1 MDKLLQLK
9 QIAFK
14 IGIPLV
20 IVVFLIFVISSGLN
34 SKDNKTNVSEKDIQ
48 MSLFKEDELVAT
60 RYTDSIEDKLNVAV
74 STQDDLKAD
83 NEKLKKEME
92 ALKQL
97 VSKSEEKQK
106 SQQKFDAENLYKNF
120 PENIPNIPNLLNE
133 NGQNQ
138 NNKFDMDL
146 KQPKIV
152 YKVMDNKENPEN
164 QIDMNFGKI
173 EKKTSGKQIE
183 NDKLY
188 IPTTS
193 ISRGALLHG
202 LNAPTSMSKP
212 MPTVVMIKDVAF
224 LPNRKKFNIKEC
236 NLLVEGYG
244 QLSDER
250 AYFKFT
256 KFVCINED
264 GKKIY
269 DTKASGYLTSLTDN
283 KQGLPG
289 HVVSKQDAMLG
300 RMFLAGVF
308 EGAAEMFKNTG
319 QTQIVS
325 PLGTSTSQSTDTQ
338 DRMNNMLG
346 GGLGTASESAKE
358 LYLEKARNISETV
371 EILAQEV
378 GLVFTDGLVLEPI
391 DFEKQKKEEN
401 EKNS

>member
-1 MDKLLQLK
+1 MDKLLRYK

-14 IGIPLV
+14 IGIPLAL
-20 IVVFLIFVISSGLN
+20 LIFIVFILTSGIN
-34 SKDNKTNVSEKDIQ
+34 SKDKQIEVEKDSHL
-48 MSLFKEDELVAT
+48 SLFKEDELVAT
-60 RYTDSIEDKLNVAV
+60 RYTDSIEDKINIAV
-74 STQDDLKAD
+74 STQDNLKSD
-83 NEKLKKEME
+83 NEKMKNEIE

-97 VSKSEEKQK
+97 ILKNDEKKSNQSKIENN
-106 SQQKFDAENLYKNF
+106 NLYDNF
-120 PENIPNIPNLLNE
+120 PKIPDLLDNESNINIENKINIDT
-133 NGQNQ
+133 
-138 NNKFDMDL
+138 NK
-146 KQPKIV
+146 PKIL
-152 YKVMDNKENPEN
+152 YKLMDQQNI
-164 QIDMNFGKI
+164 QSIDSNFGKI
-173 EKKTSGKQIE
+173 EKKTTNNTLKTE
-183 NDKLY
+183 KLY

-193 ISRGALLHG
+193 ISKGALLHG
-202 LNAPTSMSKP
+202 LNAPISMSKP

-289 HVVSKQDAMLG
+289 HVVSKQNEMLK
-300 RMFLAGVF
+300 RMFIAGVF

-319 QTQIVS
+319 QTQIIS
-325 PLGTSTSQSTDTQ
+325 PLGTSTSQSTTTS
-338 DRMNNMLG
+338 DRLNNMLG

-371 EILAQEV
+371 EILAQDV
-378 GLVFTDGLVLEPI
+378 GLVFTDGLVLEPL
-391 DFEKQKKEEN
+391 DLEKKAKGKQ
-401 EKNS
+401 

>member
-1 MDKLLQLK
+1 MDKYLKLK
-9 QIAFK
+9 QIGFK
-14 IGIPLV
+14 IGIPLIILAV
-20 IVVFLIFVISSGLN
+20 LIFVISAGMETKQNPQINNNPNL
-34 SKDNKTNVSEKDIQ
+34 
-48 MSLFKEDELVAT
+48 SLFKEDELVAT
-60 RYTDSIEDKLNVAV
+60 RYTDSIEDKLNLAV
-74 STQDDLKAD
+74 SSQDNIKSE
-83 NEKLKKEME
+83 NEKMKKEIESLKQYINKKEEKDKNNPLKK
-92 ALKQL
+92 
-97 VSKSEEKQK
+97 
-106 SQQKFDAENLYKNF
+106 DNLYNSFPDTNPKIPDLINSEIPDNF
-120 PENIPNIPNLLNE
+120 TQKISP
-133 NGQNQ
+133 
-138 NNKFDMDL
+138 DL
-146 KQPKIV
+146 KQTKIL
-152 YKVMDNKENPEN
+152 YKVMDQTDINKTPV
-164 QIDMNFGKI
+164 IDPNFGKI
-173 EKKTSGKQIE
+173 EKNIDQNINTE
-183 NDKLY
+183 KLY
-188 IPTTS
+188 IPTTA
-193 ISRGALLHG
+193 ISKGALLHG

-224 LPNRKKFNIKEC
+224 LPNRKRFNIKEC

-308 EGAAEMFKNTG
+308 EGASEMFKNTG

-325 PLGTSTSQSTDTQ
+325 PLGTTTSQSTDTK
-338 DRMNNMLG
+338 DIANNMIG

-371 EILAQEV
+371 EILSQEV

>member
-1 MDKLLQLK
+1 MDKILQYK
-9 QIAFK
+9 QIGLK
-14 IGIPLV
+14 VGIP
-20 IVVFLIFVISSGLN
+20 IAILIFIIFILTSGIN
-34 SKDNKTNVSEKDIQ
+34 SKDTNAEIKKDAELN
-48 MSLFKEDELVAT
+48 LFKEDELVAT
-60 RYTDSIEDKLNVAV
+60 RYTDSIEDKLNIAV
-74 STQDDLKAD
+74 SGQDNLKSD
-83 NEKLKKEME
+83 NDKMKKEIE

-97 VSKSEEKQK
+97 ILKNEEKK
-106 SQQKFDAENLYKNF
+106 TNSSKLENNLYESF
-120 PENIPNIPNLLNE
+120 PTNNPNIPDLLENNSNINLE
-133 NGQNQ
+133 NKINLDT
-138 NNKFDMDL
+138 NK
-146 KQPKIV
+146 PKIL
-152 YKVMDNKENPEN
+152 YKFMN
-164 QIDMNFGKI
+164 QEQSTSSIDQNFGKI
-173 EKKTSGKQIE
+173 EKKSI
-183 NDKLY
+183 NDISKSKKLY
-188 IPTTS
+188 IPTTA
-193 ISRGALLHG
+193 ISKGALLHG

-308 EGAAEMFKNTG
+308 EGASEMFKNTG

-325 PLGTSTSQSTDTQ
+325 PLGTTTSQSTDTK
-338 DRMNNMLG
+338 DIANNMIG

>member
-1 MDKLLQLK
+1 MDKLLRYK

-14 IGIPLV
+14 IGIPLAL
-20 IVVFLIFVISSGLN
+20 LIFIVFILTSGIN
-34 SKDNKTNVSEKDIQ
+34 SKDKQIEVEKDSHL
-48 MSLFKEDELVAT
+48 SLFKEDELVAT
-60 RYTDSIEDKLNVAV
+60 RYTDSIEDKINIAV
-74 STQDDLKAD
+74 STQDNLKSD
-83 NEKLKKEME
+83 NEKMKNEIE

-97 VSKSEEKQK
+97 ILKNDEKKSNQSKIENN
-106 SQQKFDAENLYKNF
+106 NLYDNF
-120 PENIPNIPNLLNE
+120 PKIPDLLDNESNINIENKINIDT
-133 NGQNQ
+133 
-138 NNKFDMDL
+138 NK
-146 KQPKIV
+146 PKIL
-152 YKVMDNKENPEN
+152 YKLMDQQNI
-164 QIDMNFGKI
+164 QSIDSNFGKI
-173 EKKTSGKQIE
+173 EKKTTNNTLKTE
-183 NDKLY
+183 KLY

-193 ISRGALLHG
+193 ISKGALLHG
-202 LNAPTSMSKP
+202 LNAPISMSKP

-289 HVVSKQDAMLG
+289 HVVSKQNEMLK
-300 RMFLAGVF
+300 RMFIAGVF

-319 QTQIVS
+319 QTQIIS
-325 PLGTSTSQSTDTQ
+325 PLGTSTSQSTTTS
-338 DRMNNMLG
+338 DRLNNMLG

-371 EILAQEV
+371 EILAQDV
-378 GLVFTDGLVLEPI
+378 GLVFTDGLVLEPL
-391 DFEKQKKEEN
+391 DLEKKAKESN
-401 EKNS
+401 EKIN

>member
-1 MDKLLQLK
+1 MDKLLQYK
-9 QIAFK
+9 QLAFK
-14 IGIPLV
+14 IGIPLA
-20 IVVFLIFVISSGLN
+20 ILIFIIFILSSGIN
-34 SKDNKTNVSEKDIQ
+34 SKDKKAEIVKNPEL
-48 MSLFKEDELVAT
+48 SLFKEDELVAT

-74 STQDDLKAD
+74 SSQDNIKSDT
-83 NEKLKKEME
+83 EKMRKEIE

-97 VSKSEEKQK
+97 VLKNDEKKTNLSKTGNN
-106 SQQKFDAENLYKNF
+106 NLYNSF
-120 PENIPNIPNLLNE
+120 PDPNIPDLLDE
-133 NGQNQ
+133 NTSS
-138 NNKFDMDL
+138 NKPDVEII
-146 KQPKIV
+146 KQPKIL
-152 YKVMDNKENPEN
+152 YKVMN
-164 QIDMNFGKI
+164 QQDAQTLFDQNFGKV
-173 EKKTSGKQIE
+173 EKKSIDTTLKSE
-183 NDKLY
+183 KLY

-193 ISRGALLHG
+193 ISKGALLHG

-212 MPTVVMIKDVAF
+212 MSTVVMLKDVAF

-250 AYFKFT
+250 AYFRFVQ
-256 KFVCINED
+256 FVCINED

-269 DTKASGYLTSLTDN
+269 DTKASGYLTSLVDN

-308 EGAAEMFKNTG
+308 EGASEMFKNTG

-325 PLGTSTSQSTDTQ
+325 PLGTTTSQSTDTK
-338 DRMNNMLG
+338 DIANNMLG

-371 EILAQEV
+371 EILAQDV
-378 GLVFTDGLVLEPI
+378 GLVFTDGLILEPL
-391 DFEKQKKEEN
+391 DFTKKTKENN
-401 EKNS
+401 EKVN

>member
-1 MDKLLQLK
+1 MDKILQYK
-9 QIAFK
+9 QIGLK
-14 IGIPLV
+14 VGIP
-20 IVVFLIFVISSGLN
+20 IAILIFIIFILTSGIN
-34 SKDNKTNVSEKDIQ
+34 SKDTNAEIKKDAELN
-48 MSLFKEDELVAT
+48 LFKEDELVAT
-60 RYTDSIEDKLNVAV
+60 RYTDSIEDKLNIAV
-74 STQDDLKAD
+74 SGQDNLKSD
-83 NEKLKKEME
+83 NDKMKKEIE

-97 VSKSEEKQK
+97 ILKNEEKK
-106 SQQKFDAENLYKNF
+106 TNSLKLENNLYESF
-120 PENIPNIPNLLNE
+120 PTNNPNIPDLLENNSNINLE
-133 NGQNQ
+133 NKINLDT
-138 NNKFDMDL
+138 NK
-146 KQPKIV
+146 PKIL
-152 YKVMDNKENPEN
+152 YKFMN
-164 QIDMNFGKI
+164 QEQSTSSIDQNFGKI
-173 EKKTSGKQIE
+173 EKKNI
-183 NDKLY
+183 NDISKSKKLY
-188 IPTTS
+188 IPTTA
-193 ISRGALLHG
+193 ISKGALLHG

-308 EGAAEMFKNTG
+308 EGASEMFKNTG

-325 PLGTSTSQSTDTQ
+325 PLGTTTSQSTDTK
-338 DRMNNMLG
+338 DIANNMIG

>member
-1 MDKLLQLK
+1 MDKFLQYK

-14 IGIPLV
+14 IGIPLA
-20 IVVFLIFVISSGLN
+20 ILIFIVFILNSGIN
-34 SKDNKTNVSEKDIQ
+34 SKDKKAEIVKNPEL
-48 MSLFKEDELVAT
+48 SLFKEDELVAT

-74 STQDDLKAD
+74 SSQDNIKSD
-83 NEKLKKEME
+83 NEKMKKEIE

-97 VSKSEEKQK
+97 VLKNDDKKTNLSKTGNN
-106 SQQKFDAENLYKNF
+106 NLYDNF
-120 PENIPNIPNLLNE
+120 PTNDPKIPDLLDKDVLNDSNKSNIEI
-133 NGQNQ
+133 
-138 NNKFDMDL
+138 M
-146 KQPKIV
+146 KQPKIL
-152 YKVMDNKENPEN
+152 YKVMDQQNIQP
-164 QIDMNFGKI
+164 IDSNFGKV
-173 EKKTSGKQIE
+173 EKKTIDNTLKSG
-183 NDKLY
+183 KLY

-193 ISRGALLHG
+193 ISKGALLHG

-212 MPTVVMIKDVAF
+212 MSTVVMLKDVAF

-250 AYFKFT
+250 AYFRFVQ
-256 KFVCINED
+256 FVCINED

-269 DTKASGYLTSLTDN
+269 DTKASGYLTSLVDN

-308 EGAAEMFKNTG
+308 EGASEMFKNTG
-319 QTQIVS
+319 QTQIIS
-325 PLGTSTSQSTDTQ
+325 PLGTTTSQSTDTK
-338 DRMNNMLG
+338 DMANNMLG

-371 EILAQEV
+371 EILAQDV
-378 GLVFTDGLVLEPI
+378 GLVFTDGLVLEPL
-391 DFEKQKKEEN
+391 DLEKKIKENN
-401 EKNS
+401 EKVN

>member
-1 MDKLLQLK
+1 MDKLLQAKQVLLK
-9 QIAFK
+9 L
-14 IGIPLV
+14 GIPLV
-20 IVVFLIFVISSGLN
+20 ILVLILGFIFLGI
-34 SKDNKTNVSEKDIQ
+34 NKQDKKIDIENDPKL
-48 MSLFKEDELVAT
+48 SLFNEDELVAT
-60 RYTDSIEDKLNVAV
+60 RYTDSIEDKLNIAV
-74 STQDDLKAD
+74 SSQDSIKNE
-83 NEKLKKEME
+83 NEKMKKELD

-97 VSKSEEKQK
+97 ILKKEENEKNLQNK
-106 SQQKFDAENLYKNF
+106 NNNSNLYNSY
-120 PENIPNIPNLLNE
+120 PPSIPNLLDNSLEQE
-133 NGQNQ
+133 NSAKINT
-138 NNKFDMDL
+138 NSIP
-146 KQPKIV
+146 KQTKIL
-152 YKVMDNKENPEN
+152 YKVMDQKDGTNL
-164 QIDMNFGKI
+164 IDSNFGKI
-173 EKKTSGKQIE
+173 QKKMLEKKDE
-183 NDKLY
+183 KLY
-188 IPTTS
+188 IPTTA

-289 HVVSKQDAMLG
+289 HVVSKQNEMLK
-300 RMFLAGVF
+300 RMFIAGMF

-319 QTQIVS
+319 QTQITS
-325 PLGTSTSQSTDTQ
+325 PLGTTTSQSADTK
-338 DRMNNMLG
+338 DRVNNMLG

-391 DFEKQKKEEN
+391 DIEKQKKEEN

>member
-1 MDKLLQLK
+1 MDKLLQAKQVLLK
-9 QIAFK
+9 L
-14 IGIPLV
+14 GIPLV
-20 IVVFLIFVISSGLN
+20 ILVLILGFIFLGI
-34 SKDNKTNVSEKDIQ
+34 NKQDKKIDIENDPKL
-48 MSLFKEDELVAT
+48 SLFNEDELVAT
-60 RYTDSIEDKLNVAV
+60 RYTDSIEDKLNIAV
-74 STQDDLKAD
+74 SSQDSIKNE
-83 NEKLKKEME
+83 NEKMKKELD

-97 VSKSEEKQK
+97 ILKKEENEKNLQNK
-106 SQQKFDAENLYKNF
+106 NNNSNLYNSY
-120 PENIPNIPNLLNE
+120 PPSIPNLLDNSLEQE
-133 NGQNQ
+133 NSAKINT
-138 NNKFDMDL
+138 NSIP
-146 KQPKIV
+146 KQTKIL
-152 YKVMDNKENPEN
+152 YKVMDQKDGTNL
-164 QIDMNFGKI
+164 IDSNFGKI
-173 EKKTSGKQIE
+173 QKKMLEKKDE
-183 NDKLY
+183 KLY
-188 IPTTS
+188 IPTTA

-289 HVVSKQDAMLG
+289 HVVSKQNEMLK
-300 RMFLAGVF
+300 RMFIAGMF

-319 QTQIVS
+319 QTQITS
-325 PLGTSTSQSTDTQ
+325 PLGTTTSQSTDTK
-338 DRMNNMLG
+338 DRVNNMLG

-371 EILAQEV
+371 EILSQEV
-378 GLVFTDGLVLEPI
+378 GLVFTDGLVLEPL

-401 EKNS
+401 ERSS

>member
-1 MDKLLQLK
+1 MDKLLQAKQVLLK
-9 QIAFK
+9 L
-14 IGIPLV
+14 GIPLV
-20 IVVFLIFVISSGLN
+20 ILVLILGFIFLGI
-34 SKDNKTNVSEKDIQ
+34 NKQDKKIDIENDPKL
-48 MSLFKEDELVAT
+48 SLFNEDELVAT
-60 RYTDSIEDKLNVAV
+60 RYTDSIEDKLNIAV
-74 STQDDLKAD
+74 SSQDSIKNE
-83 NEKLKKEME
+83 NEKMKKELD

-97 VSKSEEKQK
+97 ILKKEENEKNLQNK
-106 SQQKFDAENLYKNF
+106 NNNSNLYNSY
-120 PENIPNIPNLLNE
+120 PPSIPNLLDNSLEQE
-133 NGQNQ
+133 NSAKINT
-138 NNKFDMDL
+138 NSIP
-146 KQPKIV
+146 KQTKIL
-152 YKVMDNKENPEN
+152 YKVMDQKDGTNL
-164 QIDMNFGKI
+164 IDSNFGKI
-173 EKKTSGKQIE
+173 QKKMLEKKDE
-183 NDKLY
+183 KLY
-188 IPTTS
+188 IPTTA

-289 HVVSKQDAMLG
+289 HVVSKQNEMLK
-300 RMFLAGVF
+300 RMFIAGMF

-319 QTQIVS
+319 QTQITS
-325 PLGTSTSQSTDTQ
+325 PLGTTTSQSTDTK
-338 DRMNNMLG
+338 DRVNNMLG

-391 DFEKQKKEEN
+391 DIEKQKKEEN

>member
-1 MDKLLQLK
+1 MDKLLQYK
-9 QIAFK
+9 QLAFK
-14 IGIPLV
+14 IGIPLA
-20 IVVFLIFVISSGLN
+20 ILIFIIFILSSGIN
-34 SKDNKTNVSEKDIQ
+34 SKDKKAEIVKNPEL
-48 MSLFKEDELVAT
+48 SLFKEDELVAT

-74 STQDDLKAD
+74 SSQDNIKSDT
-83 NEKLKKEME
+83 EKMRKEIE

-97 VSKSEEKQK
+97 VLKNDEKKTNLSKTGNN
-106 SQQKFDAENLYKNF
+106 NLYNSF
-120 PENIPNIPNLLNE
+120 PDPNIPDLLDVDE
-133 NGQNQ
+133 NTS
-138 NNKFDMDL
+138 NNSNKQDL
-146 KQPKIV
+146 EIIKQPKIL
-152 YKVMDNKENPEN
+152 YKVMN
-164 QIDMNFGKI
+164 QQDAQTLFDQNFGKV
-173 EKKTSGKQIE
+173 EKKTIDTTLKSE
-183 NDKLY
+183 KLY

-193 ISRGALLHG
+193 ISKGALLHG

-212 MPTVVMIKDVAF
+212 MSTVVMLKDVAF

-250 AYFKFT
+250 AYFRFVQ
-256 KFVCINED
+256 FVCINED

-269 DTKASGYLTSLTDN
+269 DTKASGYLTSLVDN

-308 EGAAEMFKNTG
+308 EGASEMFKNTG

-325 PLGTSTSQSTDTQ
+325 PLGTTTSQSTDTK
-338 DRMNNMLG
+338 DIANNMLG

-371 EILAQEV
+371 EILAQDV
-378 GLVFTDGLVLEPI
+378 GLVFTDGLILEPL
-391 DFEKQKKEEN
+391 DFTKKTKENN
-401 EKNS
+401 EKVN

>member
-1 MDKLLQLK
+1 MDKLLQAKQVLLK
-9 QIAFK
+9 L
-14 IGIPLV
+14 GIPLV
-20 IVVFLIFVISSGLN
+20 ILVLILGFIFFGI
-34 SKDNKTNVSEKDIQ
+34 NKQDKKIDIENDPKL
-48 MSLFKEDELVAT
+48 SLFKEDELVAT
-60 RYTDSIEDKLNVAV
+60 RYTDSIEDKLSIAV
-74 STQDDLKAD
+74 SSQDSIK
-83 NEKLKKEME
+83 NENDKMKKELD

-97 VSKSEEKQK
+97 ILKKEENEKNLQNK
-106 SQQKFDAENLYKNF
+106 NNNSNLYNSY
-120 PENIPNIPNLLNE
+120 PPSIPNLLDNSLDQE
-133 NGQNQ
+133 NS
-138 NNKFDMDL
+138 
-146 KQPKIV
+146 PKINTDNTPKQTKIL
-152 YKVMDNKENPEN
+152 YKVMDQKDSVNL
-164 QIDMNFGKI
+164 IDSNFGKI
-173 EKKTSGKQIE
+173 QKKILEKKDE
-183 NDKLY
+183 KLY
-188 IPTTS
+188 IPTTA

-202 LNAPTSMSKP
+202 LNAPTSMSKL

-289 HVVSKQDAMLG
+289 HVVSKQNEMLK
-300 RMFLAGVF
+300 RMFIAGMF

-319 QTQIVS
+319 QTQITS
-325 PLGTSTSQSTDTQ
+325 PLGTTTSQSTDTK
-338 DRMNNMLG
+338 DRVNNMLG

-371 EILAQEV
+371 EILSQEV
-378 GLVFTDGLVLEPI
+378 GLVFTDGLVLEPL

-401 EKNS
+401 EKSS

>member
-1 MDKLLQLK
+1 MDKYLKLK
-9 QIAFK
+9 QIGFK
-14 IGIPLV
+14 IGIPLIILAV
-20 IVVFLIFVISSGLN
+20 LIFVISAGMETKQNPQINNN
-34 SKDNKTNVSEKDIQ
+34 SNL
-48 MSLFKEDELVAT
+48 SLFKEDELVAT
-60 RYTDSIEDKLNVAV
+60 RYTDSIEDKLNLAV
-74 STQDDLKAD
+74 SSQDNIKSE
-83 NEKLKKEME
+83 NEKMKKEIESLKQYINKKEEKDKNNPLKK
-92 ALKQL
+92 
-97 VSKSEEKQK
+97 
-106 SQQKFDAENLYKNF
+106 DNLYNSFPDTNPKIPDLINSEIPDNF
-120 PENIPNIPNLLNE
+120 TQKISP
-133 NGQNQ
+133 
-138 NNKFDMDL
+138 DL
-146 KQPKIV
+146 KQTKIL
-152 YKVMDNKENPEN
+152 YKVMDQTDINKTPA
-164 QIDMNFGKI
+164 IDPNFGKI
-173 EKKTSGKQIE
+173 EKNINQNINTE
-183 NDKLY
+183 KLY
-188 IPTTS
+188 IPTTA
-193 ISRGALLHG
+193 ISKGALLHG

-224 LPNRKKFNIKEC
+224 LPNRKRFNIKEC

-308 EGAAEMFKNTG
+308 EGASEMFKNTG

-325 PLGTSTSQSTDTQ
+325 PLGTTTSQSTDTK
-338 DRMNNMLG
+338 DIANNMIG

-371 EILAQEV
+371 EILSQEV

>member
-1 MDKLLQLK
+1 MDKLLQAKQVLLK
-9 QIAFK
+9 L
-14 IGIPLV
+14 GIPLV
-20 IVVFLIFVISSGLN
+20 ILVLILGFIFFGI
-34 SKDNKTNVSEKDIQ
+34 NKQDKKIDIENDPKL
-48 MSLFKEDELVAT
+48 SLFKEDELVAT
-60 RYTDSIEDKLNVAV
+60 RYTDSIEDKLNIAV
-74 STQDDLKAD
+74 SSQDSIK
-83 NEKLKKEME
+83 NENDKMKKELD

-97 VSKSEEKQK
+97 ILKKEENEKNLQNK
-106 SQQKFDAENLYKNF
+106 NNNSNLYNSY
-120 PENIPNIPNLLNE
+120 PPSIPNLLDNSLEQE
-133 NGQNQ
+133 NSAKINT
-138 NNKFDMDL
+138 NSIP
-146 KQPKIV
+146 KQTKIL
-152 YKVMDNKENPEN
+152 YKVMDQKDGTNL
-164 QIDMNFGKI
+164 IDSNFGKI
-173 EKKTSGKQIE
+173 QKKMLEKKDE
-183 NDKLY
+183 KLY
-188 IPTTS
+188 IPTTA

-289 HVVSKQDAMLG
+289 HVVSKQNEMLK
-300 RMFLAGVF
+300 RMFIAGMF

-319 QTQIVS
+319 QTQITS
-325 PLGTSTSQSTDTQ
+325 PLGTTTSQSTDTK
-338 DRMNNMLG
+338 DRVNNMLG

-371 EILAQEV
+371 EILSQEV
-378 GLVFTDGLVLEPI
+378 GLVFTDGLVLEPL

-401 EKNS
+401 EKSS

>member
-1 MDKLLQLK
+1 MDKLLQYK

-14 IGIPLV
+14 IGIPLA
-20 IVVFLIFVISSGLN
+20 ILIFIVFILTSGIN
-34 SKDNKTNVSEKDIQ
+34 SKEKDTEIKKDSRL
-48 MSLFKEDELVAT
+48 SLFNEDELVAT
-60 RYTDSIEDKLNVAV
+60 RYTDSIEDKLNIAV
-74 STQDDLKAD
+74 SGQDGLKAD
-83 NEKLKKEME
+83 NEKMKKEIE

-97 VSKSEEKQK
+97 VLKNDEKKQNLSKE
-106 SQQKFDAENLYKNF
+106 DNNLYDSF
-120 PENIPNIPNLLNE
+120 PKIPDLLNNTSNTNIE
-133 NGQNQ
+133 NNRI
-138 NNKFDMDL
+138 NIDTNK
-146 KQPKIV
+146 PKIL
-152 YKVMDNKENPEN
+152 YKVMDQQNM
-164 QIDMNFGKI
+164 QSIDLNFGKV
-173 EKKTSGKQIE
+173 EKKTIDTALKSE
-183 NDKLY
+183 KLY

-193 ISRGALLHG
+193 ISKGALLHG
-202 LNAPTSMSKP
+202 LNAPISMSKP

-269 DTKASGYLTSLTDN
+269 DTKANGYLTSLTDN

-308 EGAAEMFKNTG
+308 EGASEMFKNTG

-325 PLGTSTSQSTDTQ
+325 PLGTTTSQSTDTK
-338 DRMNNMLG
+338 DIANNMLG

-371 EILAQEV
+371 EILAQDV
-378 GLVFTDGLVLEPI
+378 GLVFTDGLVLEPL
-391 DFEKQKKEEN
+391 DLEKKIKENN
-401 EKNS
+401 EKEN

>member
-1 MDKLLQLK
+1 MDMWLKYKQL
-9 QIAFK
+9 AFK
-14 IGIPLV
+14 LGIPLA
-20 IVVFLIFVISSGLN
+20 ILIFIVFILSSGIN
-34 SKDNKTNVSEKDIQ
+34 SKDKKAEIVKNPEL
-48 MSLFKEDELVAT
+48 SLFKEDELVAT

-74 STQDDLKAD
+74 SSQDNIKSDT
-83 NEKLKKEME
+83 EKMKKEME

-97 VSKSEEKQK
+97 ILKNDEKKTNLSKTGNN
-106 SQQKFDAENLYKNF
+106 NLYNSF
-120 PENIPNIPNLLNE
+120 PDPNIPDLLDVNTS
-133 NGQNQ
+133 
-138 NNKFDMDL
+138 NNSNKPDVEII
-146 KQPKIV
+146 KQPKIL
-152 YKVMDNKENPEN
+152 YKVMN
-164 QIDMNFGKI
+164 QQDAQTFDQNFGKV
-173 EKKTSGKQIE
+173 EKKSIDTTLKSE
-183 NDKLY
+183 KLY

-193 ISRGALLHG
+193 ISKGALLHG

-212 MPTVVMIKDVAF
+212 MSTVVMLKDVAF

-250 AYFKFT
+250 AYFRFVQ
-256 KFVCINED
+256 FVCINED

-269 DTKASGYLTSLTDN
+269 DTKASGYLTSLVDN

-308 EGAAEMFKNTG
+308 EGASEMFKNTG

-325 PLGTSTSQSTDTQ
+325 PLGTTTSQSTDTK
-338 DRMNNMLG
+338 DIANNMLG

-371 EILAQEV
+371 EILAQDV
-378 GLVFTDGLVLEPI
+378 GLVFTDGLILEPL
-391 DFEKQKKEEN
+391 DFTKKTKENN
-401 EKNS
+401 EKVN

>member
-1 MDKLLQLK
+1 MDKLLQYK

-14 IGIPLV
+14 IGIPLA
-20 IVVFLIFVISSGLN
+20 ILIFIVFILTSGIN
-34 SKDNKTNVSEKDIQ
+34 SKEKDTEIKKDSRL
-48 MSLFKEDELVAT
+48 SLFNEDELVAT
-60 RYTDSIEDKLNVAV
+60 RYTDSIEDKLNIAV
-74 STQDDLKAD
+74 SGQDNLKAD
-83 NEKLKKEME
+83 NEKMKKEIE

-97 VSKSEEKQK
+97 VLKNDEKKQNLSKE
-106 SQQKFDAENLYKNF
+106 DNNLYDSF
-120 PENIPNIPNLLNE
+120 PKIPDLLNNTSNTNIE
-133 NGQNQ
+133 NNRI
-138 NNKFDMDL
+138 NIDTNK
-146 KQPKIV
+146 PKIL
-152 YKVMDNKENPEN
+152 YKVMEQQNM
-164 QIDMNFGKI
+164 QSIDSNFGKV
-173 EKKTSGKQIE
+173 EKKTIE
-183 NDKLY
+183 TALKSEKLY

-193 ISRGALLHG
+193 ISKGALLHG
-202 LNAPTSMSKP
+202 LNAPISMSKP

-256 KFVCINED
+256 KFVCINEN

-289 HVVSKQDAMLG
+289 HVVSKQNEMLK
-300 RMFLAGVF
+300 RMFIAGVF

-325 PLGTSTSQSTDTQ
+325 PLGTSTAQSTDTQ
-338 DRMNNMLG
+338 DRVNNMLG

-378 GLVFTDGLVLEPI
+378 GLVFTDGLVLEPL
-391 DFEKQKKEEN
+391 DLEKKIKENN
-401 EKNS
+401 EKEN